1 MWIGGWV
8 MRLSEKGKDNLLR
21 VMELAREDGQYR
33 AMMREFQ
40 TLDPQLQQ
48 IMEALPQSQQEIVGG
63 YLAVVAQAGRHMVD
77 LACENMVFPKK

>member
-1 MWIGGWV
+1 
-8 MRLSEKGKDNLLR
+8 MRLSDRGKENLLR

-40 TLDPQLQQ
+40 ALDPQLQQ
-48 IMEALPQSQQEIVGG
+48 IMEQMPRSDQEIVGG

-77 LACENMVFPKK
+77 LACEHMQFPE